1 MANAGAARLGD
12 ALLERESQL
21 AAFAELLNDVR
32 AGSVGRLVLIG
43 GEAGAGKTAMLERFC
58 RDIAGSGRVMWG
70 ACPAAD
76 SATARAVA
84 RRRGDDRR

>member
-32 AGSVGRLVLIG
+32 AGSAGRLVLVG

-58 RDIAGSGRVMWG
+58 RDIAGSVG
-70 ACPAAD
+70 
-76 SATARAVA
+76 
-84 RRRGDDRR
+84 